1 MFARLAK
8 KPTQLRWKPKLP
20 RSTTRGFFFSRAGS
34 GLPASWGYL
43 ILSRTN
49 SRNSIAA
56 RTAGEVALIRVALP
70 PNADCTRSIRPTT
83 AYRPS

>member
-1 MFARLAK
+1 MEAK
-8 KPTQLRWKPKLP
+8 TAPLHHAGLFL
-20 RSTTRGFFFSRAGS
+20 SSVGS
-34 GLPASWGYL
+34 GPASWGYL

-49 SRNSIAA
+49 SRKSIAA

-70 PNADCTRSIRPTT
+70 PNADCTRSIWPTT